1 MDQRYPRGRL
11 SNAMNQK
18 VVVALGGNALGK
30 NLTEQYEAVKVTARA
45 IADLIEDGCEVVITH
60 GNGPQVG
67 KIDAAMNALLLEDP
81 TEEKTTLS
89 MCVAMSQAYI
99 GYDLQNALRKELM
112 RRGMYK
118 PVVTII
124 TQVEVSNADP
134 AMKRPTK
141 PIGKFMTKEQAEGLK
156 KQYGYA
162 IAEDAG
168 RGWRRVVASPQP
180 QYIIELDAIR
190 ASSQAGSVVIC
201 CGGGGIPVRRKGDY
215 LKGCAAVIDK
225 DYCSALLAENLN
237 ADMLLIL
244 TAVDRV
250 KINFNTP
257 QEQAL
262 DRITAAEAR
271 QYIAEGQFAK
281 GSMLPK
287 VEAAVRFVEGAAGR
301 TAVIAELQRAGD
313 AVKGLTGTTIVGE

>member
-1 MDQRYPRGRL
+1 MGKQRI
-11 SNAMNQK
+11 
-18 VVVALGGNALGK
+18 VVALGGNALGK
-30 NLTEQYEAVKVTARA
+30 NLTEQLAAVEVTAKA
-45 IADLIEDGCEVVITH
+45 IADLIEDGNEVIITH

-67 KIDAAMNALLLEDP
+67 KIDSAMNALLLEDP

-99 GYDLQNALRKELM
+99 GYDIQNALRKELM
-112 RRGMYK
+112 RRGRYK

-124 TQVEVSNADP
+124 TQVEVSNDDP
-134 AMKRPTK
+134 AMKNPTK
-141 PIGKFMTKEQAEGLK
+141 PIGKFMTKEQAERLREE
-156 KQYGYA
+156 YGYA

-190 ASSQAGSVVIC
+190 AASKEGSVVIC

-225 DYCSALLAENLN
+225 DYCSALLAESLN
-237 ADMLLIL
+237 ADVLLIL

-250 KINFNTP
+250 RVNYRKPDERAI
-257 QEQAL
+257 
-262 DRITAAEAR
+262 DRMTVREAE
-271 QYIAEGQFAK
+271 QYISDGQFAK

-287 VEAAVRFVEGAAGR
+287 VEAAVRFVKAGEGRRAIIAKLEEAG
-301 TAVIAELQRAGD
+301 A
-313 AVKGLTGTTIVGE
+313 AVKGESGTVIVN

>member
-1 MDQRYPRGRL
+1 MKQRI
-11 SNAMNQK
+11 
-18 VVVALGGNALGK
+18 VVALGGNALGK
-30 NLTEQYEAVKVTARA
+30 NLTEQFEAVKVTAKA
-45 IADLIEDGCEVVITH
+45 IADLIEDGNEVIITH

-67 KIDAAMNALLLEDP
+67 KIDSAMNALLLEDP

-112 RRGMYK
+112 RRGRYK

-124 TQVEVSNADP
+124 TQVEVSNDDP
-134 AMKRPTK
+134 AMKNPTK
-141 PIGKFMTKEQAEGLK
+141 PIGKFMTREQAERLRAE
-156 KQYGYA
+156 YGYA

-180 QYIIELDAIR
+180 RYIIELDAIR
-190 ASSQAGSVVIC
+190 AASKAGSVVIC

-250 KINFNTP
+250 KVNFNKP
-257 QEQAL
+257 DERSL
-262 DRITAAEAR
+262 DSMTVEEAER
-271 QYIAEGQFAK
+271 YIAEGQFAK

-287 VEAAVRFVEGAAGR
+287 VEAAVRFVKAGEGRKAIIAKLEEAGE
-301 TAVIAELQRAGD
+301 AVRGER
-313 AVKGLTGTTIVGE
+313 GTLVTKN

>member
-1 MDQRYPRGRL
+1 MRKRI
-11 SNAMNQK
+11 
-18 VVVALGGNALGK
+18 VVALGGNALGK
-30 NLTEQYEAVKVTARA
+30 NLTEQFQAVKVTAKA
-45 IADLIEDGCEVVITH
+45 IADLIEDGNDVIITH

-67 KIDAAMNALLLEDP
+67 KIDAAMNALILEDP

-99 GYDLQNALRKELM
+99 GYDIQNALRKELM
-112 RRGMYK
+112 RRGRYK

-124 TQVEVSNADP
+124 TQVEVSNSDP
-134 AMKRPTK
+134 AMRRPTK
-141 PIGKFMTKEQAEGLK
+141 PIGKFMTKSQAESLR
-156 KQYGYA
+156 QRYGYA

-168 RGWRRVVASPQP
+168 RGWRRVVASPMP

-190 ASSQAGSVVIC
+190 AASQAGSVVIC

-244 TAVDRV
+244 TAVDKV
-250 KINFNTP
+250 KIHFGTP
-257 QEQAL
+257 EEQSL
-262 DRITAAEAR
+262 DSITPAR
-271 QYIAEGQFAK
+271 AREYIAEGQFAK

-287 VEAAVRFVEGAAGR
+287 VEAAVRFVEGGR
-301 TAVIAELQRAGD
+301 GRSAVIADLQKAAE
-313 AVKGLTGTTIVGE
+313 AVKGLTGTRIEEE

>member
-1 MDQRYPRGRL
+1 M
-11 SNAMNQK
+11 K
-18 VVVALGGNALGK
+18 IIVALGGNALGK

-45 IADLIEDGCEVVITH
+45 IADLIEDGNDVIITH

-81 TEEKTTLS
+81 TEEKTSLS

-99 GYDLQNALRKELM
+99 GYDIQNALRKELT
-112 RRGMYK
+112 RRGLYK

-124 TQVEVSNADP
+124 TQVEVSNDDP
-134 AMKRPTK
+134 AMKRPSK
-141 PIGKFMTKEQAEGLK
+141 PIGKFMTREQAERLRD
-156 KQYGYA
+156 QYGYA

-190 ASSQAGSVVIC
+190 AASQTGSVVIC
-201 CGGGGIPVRRKGDY
+201 CGGGGIPVRRKGEF

-244 TAVDRV
+244 TAVEKV
-250 KINFNTP
+250 KINFGKP
-257 QEQAL
+257 DEKSL
-262 DRITAAEAR
+262 DRLTVAEAQR
-271 QYIAEGQFAK
+271 YIAEGQFAK

-287 VEAAVRFVEGAAGR
+287 VEAAVRFVSAGEHR
-301 TAVIAELQRAGD
+301 SAVITDLNTAGD
-313 AVKGLTGTTIVGE
+313 AVRGLTGTRISL

>member
-1 MDQRYPRGRL
+1 MKDRI
-11 SNAMNQK
+11 
-18 VVVALGGNALGK
+18 VVALGGNALGK
-30 NLTEQYEAVKVTARA
+30 NLTEQFEAVKVTAAA
-45 IADLIEDGCEVVITH
+45 IADLIEAGHEVIITH

-81 TEEKTTLS
+81 TEEKTSLS

-99 GYDLQNALRKELM
+99 GYDIQNALRKELM

-124 TQVEVSNADP
+124 TQVEVSSDDP
-134 AMKRPTK
+134 AMKHPTK
-141 PIGKFMTKEQAEGLK
+141 PIGKFMTREQAERLHE
-156 KQYGYA
+156 QYGYP

-168 RGWRRVVASPQP
+168 RGWRRVVASPMP
-180 QYIIELDAIR
+180 RYIIELDAIR
-190 ASSQAGSVVIC
+190 ASSRAGSVVIC
-201 CGGGGIPVRRKGDY
+201 CGGGGIPVRRKGEF

-244 TAVDRV
+244 TAVEKV
-250 KINFNTP
+250 KINFNKPDEKSIDRMTV
-257 QEQAL
+257 EEAQA
-262 DRITAAEAR
+262 
-271 QYIAEGQFAK
+271 YIAEGQFAK

-287 VEAAVRFVEGAAGR
+287 VEAAVRFVSAGGDR
-301 TAVIAELQRAGD
+301 CAVITDLNTADD
-313 AVKGLTGTTIVGE
+313 AVRGLTGTRICRS